1 MITNKKILILGMA
14 RSGVSAAKLLANY
27 PNEIVISD
35 IKEQEASILTE
46 LEDLNIKVVITNN
59 QEELI
64 ESSLDFVIKNP
75 AIRKDNAAVV
85 KAKSLGIPV
94 INEMELA
101 FHFLPKDVDII
112 GITGSN
118 GKTTT
123 TTITFELLKL
133 ARKDVFLGGNI
144 GIPLSSVVSEMKEGS
159 ILVLE
164 ISDHQLCDM
173 YDFKTNISALTN
185 LSEVHLDF
193 HGTYENYKEVKKK
206 IFNHHTSQ
214 EIAVLNQESK
224 DVLEL
229 TKDISSKKIYFS
241 TKEKADICLV
251 DNKIFYFGEEVIHI
265 SDIKIKG
272 NHNYENCMVAIAIAK
287 HYGVKNEDIKTFLS
301 TFNGV
306 EHRIEYVRTLKGR
319 KFYNDSKATNNES
332 TIIALESFIEDT
344 ILLMGGL
351 DRNIPFDSIVPHLKH
366 VRCIVSFGE
375 TKNKISEFAK
385 ANGVESII
393 VNNLKEAVIN
403 AYQKSKE
410 GDVILLSPAC
420 ASWDQY
426 KDFEVRGNEF
436 KEIVNALE

>member
-214 EIAVLNQESK
+214 EIAVLNQERK

-366 VRCIVSFGE
+366 VRRIVSFGE

-393 VNNLKEAVIN
+393 VDNLKEAVIN

>member
-366 VRCIVSFGE
+366 VRRIVSFGE

-393 VNNLKEAVIN
+393 VDNLKEAVIN

>member
-193 HGTYENYKEVKKK
+193 HGTYENYKAVKKK

-214 EIAVLNQESK
+214 EIAILNRESK

-251 DNKIFYFGEEVIHI
+251 DNKIFYFEEEVIHI

-366 VRCIVSFGE
+366 VRRIVSFGE

-393 VNNLKEAVIN
+393 VDNLKEAVIN

>member
-265 SDIKIKG
+265 FDIKIKG

-366 VRCIVSFGE
+366 VRRIVSFGE

-393 VNNLKEAVIN
+393 VDNLKEAVIN